1 MRILIVLIL
10 ASFTQCCG
18 QSARTN
24 DSKNNEQNMAM
35 NIHKAVEKNDV
46 KLLNELLQQQG
57 NIEVKDEK
65 GRTPLMRAVY
75 DNNFDAAKALV
86 LAGAN
91 VNAQDEMLNSPFLY
105 AGASGYVEILRLC
118 LENGAS
124 FTVFNR
130 YGGSALI
137 PAAEKR
143 HVDVV
148 KILTK
153 TPNFPINHINKLGW
167 TALLEAIIL
176 GSQGQKQIEIVRI
189 LVDAGCDYTIADF
202 DGITPLQHA
211 KNNSMDDIVRILIN
225 AGAAK

>member
-91 VNAQDEMLNSPFLY
+91 VNAQDEMLNSPFY
-105 AGASGYVEILRLC
+105 MRERVGTSK
-118 LENGAS
+118 
-124 FTVFNR
+124 F
-130 YGGSALI
+130 
-137 PAAEKR
+137 
-143 HVDVV
+143 
-148 KILTK
+148 
-153 TPNFPINHINKLGW
+153 
-167 TALLEAIIL
+167 
-176 GSQGQKQIEIVRI
+176 
-189 LVDAGCDYTIADF
+189 
-202 DGITPLQHA
+202 
-211 KNNSMDDIVRILIN
+211 
-225 AGAAK
+225 